1 MAITGKDGKTFSHD
15 LFKVGDQVTFLC
27 GDVLKEGIVLVVD
40 ALGTFECPNIP
51 SYDII
56 VEEENMLYKHVKC
69 DLVKSYM

>member
-1 MAITGKDGKTFSHD
+1 MATTRKGGKTSSHKP
-15 LFKVGDQVTFLC
+15 FKVGDQVAFLC

-40 ALGTFECPNIP
+40 ALGTFECPNIS

-69 DLVKSYM
+69 DLVKSHK